1 MGLRVRRR
9 EFWPLACVCMCV
21 LSRVRLFAAL
31 WTVAH
36 SVPLSMEFPWQE
48 YGDALPLP
56 TPGDFHDSQIKP
68 VSFASPVLAGRFFTS
83 STNSSLGR
91 PNKVPVKME
100 CSVPALCIV
109 VAACYTG

>member
-36 SVPLSMEFPWQE
+36 QAPLSMEFSRQE
-48 YGDALPLP
+48 YWNGLPYPPPEDLP
-56 TPGDFHDSQIKP
+56 NPGIEARSPTLQVDSLP
-68 VSFASPVLAGRFFTS
+68 PGS
-83 STNSSLGR
+83 
-91 PNKVPVKME
+91 
-100 CSVPALCIV
+100 
-109 VAACYTG
+109 